1 MIAVLFIRS
10 YERGERVYYAML
22 SRGFSGS
29 IRTLDDSRIRG
40 ADVLFAAIIFLIL
53 TLILIS

>member
-1 MIAVLFIRS
+1 
-10 YERGERVYYAML
+10 ML

-40 ADVLFAAIIFLIL
+40 ADVLFAMIIFLIL